1 MIINFNAKKIFSV
14 PLNPKLNEQ
23 QFLEFYQFLER
34 NKDWISDVY
43 FTSRIAPFKQDAMG
57 DVFVIEQEQL
67 GIETALNIQK
77 HLGIPV
83 SATFNNIQVPPT
95 QTNLDTFI
103 INFKRLFN
111 FL

>member
-57 DVFVIEQEQL
+57 DVFVI
-67 GIETALNIQK
+67 
-77 HLGIPV
+77 
-83 SATFNNIQVPPT
+83 
-95 QTNLDTFI
+95 
-103 INFKRLFN
+103 
-111 FL
+111 